1 MVVQF
6 EIKKKHCY
14 IAIILIFFVII
25 SFINIK
31 CLEYNWKEYF
41 RMSLQEILTI
51 IVGSIVIYCLTK
63 KDNKESKLYDKVEK
77 KCEDLKEYIK
87 INLKDIPSML
97 KEERLLKIRYI
108 SNQVSNIER
117 YIDNIDKLSENYRKM
132 KEAFDNLN
140 DFISDNIDQSK
151 EYFDKDNRK
160 IKLERLIN
168 NVELRIEDIIIF
180 TYIN

>member
-1 MVVQF
+1 
-6 EIKKKHCY
+6 
-14 IAIILIFFVII
+14 
-25 SFINIK
+25 
-31 CLEYNWKEYF
+31 
-41 RMSLQEILTI
+41 
-51 IVGSIVIYCLTK
+51 
-63 KDNKESKLYDKVEK
+63 
-77 KCEDLKEYIK
+77 
-87 INLKDIPSML
+87 ML